1 MTAILSSLRRRAL
14 TTFAAGA
21 WLIAALMPAQARDRA
36 IDVVSYDQLGA
47 HVGETVVVRTTLGS
61 RRAGTLVRYTR
72 TALRLKLSPRDGGVE
87 LDIPSS
93 SVRAVEVAR
102 ETATTPGGD
111 SAKKN

>member
-1 MTAILSSLRRRAL
+1 MLLHSLRLRTLA
-14 TTFAAGA
+14 TVATGA
-21 WLIAALMPAQARDRA
+21 WLLAALAPAQGRDRA
-36 IDVVSYDQLGA
+36 IDVISYDQLGA
-47 HVGETVVVRTTLGS
+47 HVGQTVVVRTTLGS

-72 TALRLKLSPRDGGVE
+72 TALRLKLDPRDGGVE

-111 SAKKN
+111 SAQKN

>member
-1 MTAILSSLRRRAL
+1 MTMRLLLRLPVLAVL
-14 TTFAAGA
+14 VAGA
-21 WLIAALMPAQARDRA
+21 GLLLVHMPAQARDRA
-36 IDVVSYDQLGA
+36 SNLVSYEQLGA
-47 HVGETVVVRTTLGS
+47 HIGERVVVRTTLGS

-72 TALRLKLSPRDGGVE
+72 TALRLKLGPRDGGVE

-111 SAKKN
+111 SAKTN

>member
-1 MTAILSSLRRRAL
+1 MLLHSLRVRAL
-14 TTFAAGA
+14 ATVATGA
-21 WLIAALMPAQARDRA
+21 WLLAALVPAQGRDRV
-36 IDVVSYDQLGA
+36 IDVISYDQLGA

-72 TALRLKLSPRDGGVE
+72 TALRLRLDPRDGGVE

>member
-1 MTAILSSLRRRAL
+1 MLHSLRLRAL
-14 TTFAAGA
+14 ASVAAGA
-21 WLIAALMPAQARDRA
+21 WLLATLVPAQGRDRA
-36 IDVVSYDQLGA
+36 IDVISYDQLDG

-72 TALRLKLSPRDGGVE
+72 TALRLKLDPRDGGVE

-102 ETATTPGGD
+102 ETTTPGGD
-111 SAKKN
+111 SAKTN